1 MGWERARHASTLTQ
15 VRQQIVEDRLFVAWE
30 KTSIRGQR
38 GQFLIHTCAPSWHAS
53 THVLATGEPLVEAAV
68 RGGAEGEVI
77 RARRG

>member
-1 MGWERARHASTLTQ
+1 MRPSWLLDVHDEGLGVLTAW
-15 VRQQIVEDRLFVAWE
+15 VR
-30 KTSIRGQR
+30 QR
-38 GQFLIHTCAPSWHAS
+38 GQLLIHTCAPSWHAS